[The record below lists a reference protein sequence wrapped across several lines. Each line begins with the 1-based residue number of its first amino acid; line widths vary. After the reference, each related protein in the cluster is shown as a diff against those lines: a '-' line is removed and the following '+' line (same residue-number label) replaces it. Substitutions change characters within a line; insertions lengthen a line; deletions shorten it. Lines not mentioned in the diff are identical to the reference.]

1 MLNIYNTLRI
11 YKGVVTVASKNKIKG
26 KVHFQVKQSLNKA
39 FFFLITRHF
48 VTLKG
53 QGHLHK
59 APLRPTVH

>member
-39 FFFLITRHF
+39 FFFFKSQDIL
-48 VTLKG
+48 
-53 QGHLHK
+53 
-59 APLRPTVH
+59 